1 MIVTVSPSGSEVSSV
16 LETGVP
22 AVVCSWMAVTVGASL
37 TGVTVTETVAGAD
50 VVVPSEAVKVNESGP
65 E

>member
-1 MIVTVSPSGSEVSSV
+1 MPTTANVFGVSS
-16 LETGVP
+16 
-22 AVVCSWMAVTVGASL
+22 AVVTAAGVATGTSL
-37 TGVTVTETVAGAD
+37 TGVTVTEIVAGAD